1 MNNIDKILN
10 KIISRKLMVF
20 VIAYVLY
27 LPLSIVNWF
36 FVKDKWGYFKSS
48 AVNIDKFGNRE
59 FRTLFNKVL
68 ISNKGYR
75 FGDIGETISSVLGKN
90 QLTGT
95 LTRFGRA
102 IVWILDKIE
111 NDHAIKSIDKMTIF
125 VKN

>member
-1 MNNIDKILN
+1 MILF
-10 KIISRKLMVF
+10 I
-20 VIAYVLY
+20 IAYVLF
-27 LPLSIVNWF
+27 LPLSLINWF

-68 ISNKGYR
+68 ILKDGCK

-95 LTRFGRA
+95 LTRFGKV
-102 IVWILDKIE
+102 IVWILDKIDK
-111 NDHAIKSIDKMTIF
+111 DHCFKSINKSLSL
-125 VKN
+125 